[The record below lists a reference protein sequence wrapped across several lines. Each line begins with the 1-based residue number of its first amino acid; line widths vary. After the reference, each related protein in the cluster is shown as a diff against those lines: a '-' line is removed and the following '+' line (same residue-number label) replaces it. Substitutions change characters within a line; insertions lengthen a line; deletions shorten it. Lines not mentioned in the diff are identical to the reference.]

1 MITSRILSNLFGWL
15 AYRLISFRNFEEKN
29 THLLISYDG
38 GEHSLCATR
47 IYNPCHFTSKRL
59 SIGLKGICIHGAISH
74 PIQKRF

>member
-29 THLLISYDG
+29 TRLLISYDG

-47 IYNPCHFTSKRL
+47 IYNP
-59 SIGLKGICIHGAISH
+59 
-74 PIQKRF
+74 